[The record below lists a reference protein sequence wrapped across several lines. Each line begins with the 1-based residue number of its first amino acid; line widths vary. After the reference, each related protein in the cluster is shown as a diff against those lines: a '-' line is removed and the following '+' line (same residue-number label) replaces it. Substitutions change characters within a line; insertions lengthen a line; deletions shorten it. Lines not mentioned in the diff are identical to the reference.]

1 VADSAVTCDGLHSMM
16 EGWSARNS
24 QWAENLRA
32 SLQNGGLIGL
42 EERKPVLG
50 DLVQELEE
58 RFPWLSTWFGERLD
72 IELPAFLVSLTIHG
86 LLLIGLA
93 FAGYTVHRE
102 AQREFRSQVVDN
114 LVPSE
119 STYQDLD
126 QSAERP
132 ALEPLA
138 GPFSPNLAAMITSA
152 PNSAGGIP
160 ATPASEDATRK
171 LAPDLVKLDVRRATE
186 VLIPT
191 ATMLGQTVSIKGNG
205 AEMVGGVEGAVD
217 RVAIEILR
225 RLEQGPTLVIWAF
238 DASGSL
244 QAERQ
249 RLAKHIDAVY
259 SHISQLDQTNLAADN
274 GLLTMVVSFG
284 HDRRMMLSRP
294 TAERS
299 EIIEAINNVPLD
311 TTGIETTFGTVA
323 EIIHRWGRYR
333 DDHNRIYRPMVIV
346 VTDEVG
352 DDEDRLED
360 AIALALKAKVPIY
373 VLGSQAVFGRYEGY
387 MDYVDPKTKHVFHGV
402 PVRQGP
408 ESAALEQIRLPFWY
422 GGLQYDIL
430 EAGFGP
436 YALSRLAAA
445 TGGIYFLTRFDTH
458 RMGFDSAR
466 MREYKPDWLARPD
479 YERHI
484 ARSPLRQAVLN
495 AAQITQQKLPGM
507 PALFFPPTDAP
518 EFKEFM
524 AANQAIAERTA
535 ITVDDALGPINAV
548 AKLRDRETS
557 RRWQAH
563 YDLIR
568 GRLLAMKV
576 RCYEYN
582 WACARLKKD
591 PPKFTDP
598 KSNTWRLVPDT
609 GIQFSDKA
617 ATAAKEAEMLLQR
630 VTDEHSTTPWALLAQ
645 RELKDPLG
653 FKWVETHVP
662 PRPRRDNNNDTAK
675 KNKNM
680 PRPKPPEMPKL

>member
-1 VADSAVTCDGLHSMM
+1 
-16 EGWSARNS
+16 
-24 QWAENLRA
+24 
-32 SLQNGGLIGL
+32 
-42 EERKPVLG
+42 VLG

-58 RFPWLSTWFGERLD
+58 RLPWLSTWFGERLD
-72 IELPAFLVSLTIHG
+72 IELPAFLVSLTMHG

-93 FAGYTVHRE
+93 LAGYKVHQE
-102 AQREFRSQVVDN
+102 SQREFRSEVVDN
-114 LVPSE
+114 LVPSD

-126 QSAERP
+126 QSAAP
-132 ALEPLA
+132 AAPEVVA
-138 GPFSPNLAAMITSA
+138 GSFSPNLAMTITSA
-152 PNSAGGIP
+152 PSSAGGIP
-160 ATPASEDATRK
+160 VAASPEDATRV

-186 VLIPT
+186 IVVPT

-205 AEMVGGVEGAVD
+205 AELVGGVEGAVD

-225 RLEQGPTLVIWAF
+225 RLEQGRTLIVWAF

-249 RLAKHIDAVY
+249 RLAKHIETVY
-259 SHISQLDQTNLAADN
+259 THIEQLDQTHLSADN

-284 HDRRMMLSRP
+284 HDRRMMLPRP

-311 TTGIETTFGTVA
+311 TTGVETTFGTVA

-333 DDHNRIYRPMVIV
+333 DDHNRSYRTMVIV

-352 DDEDRLED
+352 DDEEHLEE
-360 AIALALKAKVPIY
+360 AITLAFKAKVPVY
-373 VLGSQAVFGRYEGY
+373 VLGSQAVFGRFEGY

-436 YALSRLAAA
+436 YALSRLAGA
-445 TGGIYFLTRFDTH
+445 TGGIYFVTRFDTH
-458 RMGFDSAR
+458 RMGFDPAR

-479 YERHI
+479 YERQI

-495 AAQITQQKLPGM
+495 AAQITQQKLPNM

-524 AANQAIAERTA
+524 AANQGLAERTA
-535 ITVDDALGPINAV
+535 ITVDEALSPINAV

-591 PPKFTDP
+591 PPKFADP

-609 GIQFSDKA
+609 AIQFSEKA
-617 ATAAKEAEMLLQR
+617 AAAAKEAQMLLQR
-630 VTDEHSTTPWALLAQ
+630 VIDDHPTTPWALLAQ

-653 FKWVETHVP
+653 FKWVETYVP
-662 PRPRRDNNNDTAK
+662 PRPRRSNNDEAAK
-675 KNKNM
+675 KSKNM
-680 PRPKPPEMPKL
+680 PRPKPPELPKL